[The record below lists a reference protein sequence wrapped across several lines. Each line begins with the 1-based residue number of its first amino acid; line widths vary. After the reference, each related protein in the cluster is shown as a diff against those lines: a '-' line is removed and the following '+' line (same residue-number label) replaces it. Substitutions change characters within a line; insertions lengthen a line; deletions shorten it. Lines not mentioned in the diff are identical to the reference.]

1 MEIFLIIR
9 FPFMMLY
16 MDLFCGIS
24 NTMKSHLWK
33 KCVAVLCSAMM
44 LTATIPTTI
53 GQAEASNLIS
63 NATFD
68 RGTTGWNTYYQ
79 TGGVCSLGTDS
90 GRLALKVSA
99 TGDVTW
105 AVQVYY
111 DIIPLYQNG
120 VYRLKYDI
128 SSTVN
133 RTVDGMIQQNGGDYQ
148 AYTSKHLSLTP
159 EVQTVDYEF
168 TMKNA
173 TDIMAR
179 LQFNCGNFEDNL
191 PEHTIYIDNVSL
203 ELVDDSKVD
212 YSGVR
217 NYEPPIVTNQ
227 IGYRTNSLKTAVF
240 DGASEERT
248 FDVVNA
254 DTGAVVYTGELSAES
269 NCAFSGETNRTGDFS
284 SVTIP
289 GSYYITCGNL
299 EQSYTF
305 QIADDV
311 YHSALDDSVR
321 MLYLQRCGSVV
332 EDDTFGHKACHNTL
346 ATIYGTDEK
355 IDVSGGWHDAGDYG
369 RYVVTGAKTVADLLY
384 AYQTAPQLF
393 QDDTGI
399 PESGNGVPDILD
411 EARYEIEWMLKMQDS
426 SGGVHHKVT
435 CATFPGYVMP
445 EEETDELIVTP
456 ISTTATADF
465 CGTMALAYEFYQE
478 IDADFAKQCLDAGEK
493 AWNFLAEN
501 PNLIFKNP
509 TDIVTGEYG
518 DNSDRDERYWAAAQ
532 MWQATGKEKYLTAV
546 ESIGVQSGM
555 DSANLGDYGNIAI
568 LTMDGIDKD
577 SDVYRKTKNAIL
589 RSADTYVAD
598 SAKNMFGFSVTQYYQ
613 GGWGS
618 NMKACNQG
626 ILMGYAY
633 QLTGEQK
640 YLNAANADLNYLFG
654 CNPLGIC
661 YLTGY
666 GTVSP
671 EHPHH
676 RPSIAKKQEMPGMLV
691 SGVHPYLEDSA
702 AKAYCSGQPT
712 GKCYVD
718 NQESYSTNEITIYWN
733 SPLTYLLAFTESNM
747 TERVKGDVNADGTFD
762 LADVVS
768 MQRWLLTESDVLLL
782 IGKQEIFIRM
792 AYSMCWISAE

>member
-1 MEIFLIIR
+1 
-9 FPFMMLY
+9 
-16 MDLFCGIS
+16 
-24 NTMKSHLWK
+24 MKSHLWK

-53 GQAEASNLIS
+53 GQAEARNLIS

-148 AYTSKHLSLTP
+148 AYTSKRLSLTP

-212 YSGVR
+212 DSGVR

-284 SVTIP
+284 AVTTP

-654 CNPLGIC
+654 RNPLGIC

-733 SPLTYLLAFTESNM
+733 SPLTYFLAFTESNM

-768 MQRWLLTESDVLLL
+768 MQRWLLTESDGTLVDWETGDLYQDGILNVLDLCRMKQQLL
-782 IGKQEIFIRM
+782 
-792 AYSMCWISAE
+792 S

>member
-1 MEIFLIIR
+1 
-9 FPFMMLY
+9 
-16 MDLFCGIS
+16 
-24 NTMKSHLWK
+24 MKSHLWK

-254 DTGAVVYTGELSAES
+254 DIGAVVYTGELSAES

-284 SVTIP
+284 AVTIP

-568 LTMDGIDKD
+568 LTMDGIDKN

-676 RPSIAKKQEMPGMLV
+676 RPSIVKKQEMPGMLV

-768 MQRWLLTESDVLLL
+768 MQRWLLTESDGTLVDWETGDLYQDGILNVLDLCRMKQQLL
-782 IGKQEIFIRM
+782 
-792 AYSMCWISAE
+792 S

>member
-1 MEIFLIIR
+1 MPPLTVIQ
-9 FPFMMLY
+9 PA
-16 MDLFCGIS
+16 GIHS
-24 NTMKSHLWK
+24 
-33 KCVAVLCSAMM
+33 
-44 LTATIPTTI
+44 
-53 GQAEASNLIS
+53 
-63 NATFD
+63 
-68 RGTTGWNTYYQ
+68 
-79 TGGVCSLGTDS
+79 SLGADS

-128 SSTVN
+128 FSTVN

-148 AYTSKHLSLTP
+148 AYTSKRLSLTP
-159 EVQTVDYEF
+159 EVQIVDYEF

-179 LQFNCGNFEDNL
+179 LQFNCGNFEDNF

-284 SVTIP
+284 AVTTS
-289 GSYYITCGNL
+289 GSYYITYGNL

-321 MLYLQRCGSVV
+321 MLYLQRCGSAV

-346 ATIYGTDEK
+346 ATIYGTNEK

-384 AYQTAPQLF
+384 SYQTAPQLF

-399 PESGNGVPDILD
+399 PESGNVVPDILD
-411 EARYEIEWMLKMQDS
+411 EARYEIEWMLKMQDR

-435 CATFPGYVMP
+435 CAAFPGYVMP
-445 EEETDELIVTP
+445 
-456 ISTTATADF
+456 
-465 CGTMALAYEFYQE
+465 
-478 IDADFAKQCLDAGEK
+478 
-493 AWNFLAEN
+493 
-501 PNLIFKNP
+501 
-509 TDIVTGEYG
+509 
-518 DNSDRDERYWAAAQ
+518 
-532 MWQATGKEKYLTAV
+532 
-546 ESIGVQSGM
+546 
-555 DSANLGDYGNIAI
+555 
-568 LTMDGIDKD
+568 
-577 SDVYRKTKNAIL
+577 
-589 RSADTYVAD
+589 
-598 SAKNMFGFSVTQYYQ
+598 
-613 GGWGS
+613 
-618 NMKACNQG
+618 
-626 ILMGYAY
+626 
-633 QLTGEQK
+633 
-640 YLNAANADLNYLFG
+640 
-654 CNPLGIC
+654 
-661 YLTGY
+661 
-666 GTVSP
+666 
-671 EHPHH
+671 
-676 RPSIAKKQEMPGMLV
+676 
-691 SGVHPYLEDSA
+691 
-702 AKAYCSGQPT
+702 
-712 GKCYVD
+712 
-718 NQESYSTNEITIYWN
+718 
-733 SPLTYLLAFTESNM
+733 
-747 TERVKGDVNADGTFD
+747 
-762 LADVVS
+762 
-768 MQRWLLTESDVLLL
+768 
-782 IGKQEIFIRM
+782 
-792 AYSMCWISAE
+792 

>member
-1 MEIFLIIR
+1 MPPLTVIQ
-9 FPFMMLY
+9 PA
-16 MDLFCGIS
+16 GIHS
-24 NTMKSHLWK
+24 
-33 KCVAVLCSAMM
+33 
-44 LTATIPTTI
+44 
-53 GQAEASNLIS
+53 
-63 NATFD
+63 
-68 RGTTGWNTYYQ
+68 
-79 TGGVCSLGTDS
+79 SLGADS

-148 AYTSKHLSLTP
+148 AYTSKRLSLTP

-203 ELVDDSKVD
+203 ELVYDSKVD
-212 YSGVR
+212 YSSVR

-284 SVTIP
+284 AVTTS
-289 GSYYITCGNL
+289 GSYYITYGNL

-321 MLYLQRCGSVV
+321 MLYLQRCGSAV

-346 ATIYGTDEK
+346 STIYGTNEK

-384 AYQTAPQLF
+384 SYQTAPQLF

-399 PESGNGVPDILD
+399 PESGNVVPDILD
-411 EARYEIEWMLKMQDS
+411 EARYEIEWMLKMQDR

-435 CATFPGYVMP
+435 CAAFPGYVMP

-478 IDADFAKQCLDAGEK
+478 IDADFAKQCLNAGEK

-501 PNLIFKNP
+501 LNLIFKNP

-532 MWQATGKEKYLTAV
+532 MWRATGEEKYLTAV

-577 SDVYRKTKNAIL
+577 SDVYRKAKNAIL

-618 NMKACNQG
+618 NMK
-626 ILMGYAY
+626 
-633 QLTGEQK
+633 
-640 YLNAANADLNYLFG
+640 
-654 CNPLGIC
+654 
-661 YLTGY
+661 
-666 GTVSP
+666 V
-671 EHPHH
+671 
-676 RPSIAKKQEMPGMLV
+676 
-691 SGVHPYLEDSA
+691 
-702 AKAYCSGQPT
+702 
-712 GKCYVD
+712 
-718 NQESYSTNEITIYWN
+718 
-733 SPLTYLLAFTESNM
+733 
-747 TERVKGDVNADGTFD
+747 
-762 LADVVS
+762 
-768 MQRWLLTESDVLLL
+768 
-782 IGKQEIFIRM
+782 
-792 AYSMCWISAE
+792 

>member
-1 MEIFLIIR
+1 MT
-9 FPFMMLY
+9 
-16 MDLFCGIS
+16 LF
-24 NTMKSHLWK
+24 
-33 KCVAVLCSAMM
+33 
-44 LTATIPTTI
+44 
-53 GQAEASNLIS
+53 
-63 NATFD
+63 
-68 RGTTGWNTYYQ
+68 RY
-79 TGGVCSLGTDS
+79 
-90 GRLALKVSA
+90 
-99 TGDVTW
+99 
-105 AVQVYY
+105 
-111 DIIPLYQNG
+111 
-120 VYRLKYDI
+120 LKYDI

-148 AYTSKHLSLTP
+148 AYTSKRLSLTP

-284 SVTIP
+284 AVTTP
-289 GSYYITCGNL
+289 GSYYITCENL

-346 ATIYGTDEK
+346 ATIYGTNEK
-355 IDVSGGWHDAGDYG
+355 IDISGGWHDAGDYS

-393 QDDTGI
+393 QDDTNI

-426 SGGVHHKVT
+426 SGGVHHKIT
-435 CATFPGYVMP
+435 CAAFPGYVMP

-493 AWNFLAEN
+493 AWDFLAEN

-532 MWQATGKEKYLTAV
+532 MWRATGKEKYLTAV

-577 SDVYRKTKNAIL
+577 SDVYRKAKNTIL
-589 RSADTYVAD
+589 RSADTYAAD
-598 SAKNMFGFSVTQYYQ
+598 SARNAFGFSVTQYYQ

-676 RPSIAKKQEMPGMLV
+676 RPSIAQKQAMPGML
-691 SGVHPYLEDSA
+691 
-702 AKAYCSGQPT
+702 
-712 GKCYVD
+712 
-718 NQESYSTNEITIYWN
+718 
-733 SPLTYLLAFTESNM
+733 
-747 TERVKGDVNADGTFD
+747 
-762 LADVVS
+762 
-768 MQRWLLTESDVLLL
+768 
-782 IGKQEIFIRM
+782 IRPCLKNKTCIKNRKM
-792 AYSMCWISAE
+792 IK

>member
-1 MEIFLIIR
+1 MPPLTVIQ
-9 FPFMMLY
+9 PA
-16 MDLFCGIS
+16 GIHS
-24 NTMKSHLWK
+24 
-33 KCVAVLCSAMM
+33 
-44 LTATIPTTI
+44 
-53 GQAEASNLIS
+53 
-63 NATFD
+63 
-68 RGTTGWNTYYQ
+68 
-79 TGGVCSLGTDS
+79 SLGADS

-148 AYTSKHLSLTP
+148 AYTSKRLSLTP

-203 ELVDDSKVD
+203 ELVYDSKVD
-212 YSGVR
+212 YSSVR

-284 SVTIP
+284 AVTTS
-289 GSYYITCGNL
+289 GSYYITYGNL

-321 MLYLQRCGSVV
+321 MLYLQRCGSAV

-435 CATFPGYVMP
+435 CAAFPGYVMP
-445 EEETDELIVTP
+445 
-456 ISTTATADF
+456 
-465 CGTMALAYEFYQE
+465 
-478 IDADFAKQCLDAGEK
+478 
-493 AWNFLAEN
+493 
-501 PNLIFKNP
+501 
-509 TDIVTGEYG
+509 
-518 DNSDRDERYWAAAQ
+518 
-532 MWQATGKEKYLTAV
+532 
-546 ESIGVQSGM
+546 
-555 DSANLGDYGNIAI
+555 
-568 LTMDGIDKD
+568 
-577 SDVYRKTKNAIL
+577 
-589 RSADTYVAD
+589 
-598 SAKNMFGFSVTQYYQ
+598 
-613 GGWGS
+613 
-618 NMKACNQG
+618 
-626 ILMGYAY
+626 
-633 QLTGEQK
+633 
-640 YLNAANADLNYLFG
+640 
-654 CNPLGIC
+654 
-661 YLTGY
+661 
-666 GTVSP
+666 
-671 EHPHH
+671 
-676 RPSIAKKQEMPGMLV
+676 
-691 SGVHPYLEDSA
+691 
-702 AKAYCSGQPT
+702 
-712 GKCYVD
+712 
-718 NQESYSTNEITIYWN
+718 
-733 SPLTYLLAFTESNM
+733 
-747 TERVKGDVNADGTFD
+747 
-762 LADVVS
+762 
-768 MQRWLLTESDVLLL
+768 
-782 IGKQEIFIRM
+782 
-792 AYSMCWISAE
+792 

>member
-1 MEIFLIIR
+1 
-9 FPFMMLY
+9 
-16 MDLFCGIS
+16 
-24 NTMKSHLWK
+24 MKSHLWK

-284 SVTIP
+284 AVTIP

-355 IDVSGGWHDAGDYG
+355 IDVSGGWHDTGDYG

-768 MQRWLLTESDVLLL
+768 MQRWLLTESDGTLVDWETGDLYQDGILNVLDLCRMKQQLL
-782 IGKQEIFIRM
+782 
-792 AYSMCWISAE
+792 S

>member
-1 MEIFLIIR
+1 
-9 FPFMMLY
+9 
-16 MDLFCGIS
+16 
-24 NTMKSHLWK
+24 MKSHLWK

-284 SVTIP
+284 AVTIP

-613 GGWGS
+613 CGWGS

-768 MQRWLLTESDVLLL
+768 MQRWLLTESDGTLVDWETGDLYQDGILNVLDLCRMKQQLL
-782 IGKQEIFIRM
+782 
-792 AYSMCWISAE
+792 S

>member
-1 MEIFLIIR
+1 
-9 FPFMMLY
+9 
-16 MDLFCGIS
+16 
-24 NTMKSHLWK
+24 MKSHLWK
-33 KCVAVLCSAMM
+33 KCVAGLCSAMM

-284 SVTIP
+284 AVTIP

>member
-1 MEIFLIIR
+1 
-9 FPFMMLY
+9 
-16 MDLFCGIS
+16 
-24 NTMKSHLWK
+24 MKSHLWK

-284 SVTIP
+284 AVTIP

-321 MLYLQRCGSVV
+321 MLYLQCCGSVV

-532 MWQATGKEKYLTAV
+532 MWRATGKEKYLTAV

-676 RPSIAKKQEMPGMLV
+676 RPSIVKKQEMPGMLV

-768 MQRWLLTESDVLLL
+768 MQRWLLTESDGTLVDWETGDLYQDGILNVLDLCRMKQQLL
-782 IGKQEIFIRM
+782 
-792 AYSMCWISAE
+792 S

>member
-1 MEIFLIIR
+1 
-9 FPFMMLY
+9 
-16 MDLFCGIS
+16 
-24 NTMKSHLWK
+24 MKSHLWK

-284 SVTIP
+284 AVTIP

-702 AKAYCSGQPT
+702 AKAYCSGQPA

-768 MQRWLLTESDVLLL
+768 MQRWLLTESDGTLVDWETGDLYQDGILNVLDLCRMKQQLL
-782 IGKQEIFIRM
+782 
-792 AYSMCWISAE
+792 S